1 MGAFLNRFD
10 IADHPEGL
18 TFDDVLVVPQ
28 KSNVRSRKDPDL
40 TSKITKKLSRPLPI
54 ISSNMDTVTEGEMAK
69 TMSELGGM
77 GIIHRF
83 INAGDQVHE
92 INIAKESDDPIIAA
106 SIGVGD
112 AAKERAQILVDAG
125 VEILTIDVAHG
136 HSVQMLEITE
146 WVKKTFSNIE
156 VIAGNVATPS
166 AVKDL
171 AEAGADA
178 VKVGIGPG
186 SMCTTRV
193 ITGCG
198 IPQLTAISMCALEA
212 EKHGVPV
219 IADGGLKSSGDI
231 FKAFCAG
238 ADSVMVGSLLAGTLE
253 TPGRV
258 RNGKKL
264 YRGMASRSAQD
275 SWRGG
280 VTQGMAPEG
289 ESHMIPV
296 KGHASDV
303 ISELSGGVKSGMS
316 YVNATSFKE
325 IKENARFIKMSP
337 SGFRES
343 VAHGLSL

>member
-1 MGAFLNRFD
+1 MGAFLSRFD

-28 KSNVRSRKDPDL
+28 KSNVRSRKDPNL
-40 TSKITKKLSRPLPI
+40 TSRITKKISRPIPI
-54 ISSNMDTVTEGEMAK
+54 ISSNMDTVTEGKMAK
-69 TMSELGGM
+69 IMSELGGL

-83 INAGDQVHE
+83 INIDDLIREV
-92 INIAKESDDPIIAA
+92 NVAKESSDPVIAA
-106 SIGVGD
+106 SIGVGKTAREMARMLID
-112 AAKERAQILVDAG
+112 VG
-125 VEILTIDVAHG
+125 VQMLTIDVAHG
-136 HSVQMLEITE
+136 HSIQMLEITE

-166 AVKDL
+166 AVKNL

-178 VKVGIGPG
+178 IKVGIGPG
-186 SMCTTRV
+186 SMCTTRI

-198 IPQLTAISMCALEA
+198 VPQLTAVSMCALEA
-212 EKHGVPV
+212 NKYNVPI
-219 IADGGLKSSGDI
+219 IADGGLKNSGDI

-258 RNGKKL
+258 HNGKKL
-264 YRGMASRSAQD
+264 YRGMASRSAQN

-280 VTQGMAPEG
+280 ITQGIAPEG

-303 ISELSGGVKSGMS
+303 ILELSGGAKSGMS
-316 YVNATSFKE
+316 YVNATTFSE
-325 IKENARFIKMSP
+325 IKENALFIRISP

-343 VAHGLSL
+343 IAHGLSL

>member
-1 MGAFLNRFD
+1 MGAYLNRFD

-28 KSNVRSRKDPDL
+28 KSSVRSRKDPDL
-40 TSKITKKLSRPLPI
+40 TSRITKKLSRPLPI

-92 INIAKESDDPIIAA
+92 VNIANDSSDPVVAA
-106 SIGVGD
+106 SIGVGE
-112 AAKERAQILVDAG
+112 AAKDRAQALVDAG
-125 VEILTIDVAHG
+125 VGILTIDVAHG

-146 WVKKTFSNIE
+146 WVKKTFPEVE
-156 VIAGNVATPS
+156 VIAGNVATPD
-166 AVKDL
+166 AVVDL
-171 AEAGADA
+171 ANSGADA
-178 VKVGIGPG
+178 IKVGIGPG

-198 IPQLTAISMCALEA
+198 VPQLTAISMCALAA
-212 EKHGVPV
+212 EKYDIPI

-296 KGHASDV
+296 KGHAADV

-316 YVNATSFKE
+316 YVNATMFSE
-325 IKENARFIKMSP
+325 IKENARFIRMSP

-343 VAHGLSL
+343 VAHGLNL